1 MSSDWSCQG
10 CGFKWRDFG
19 MYNFFDAKATKTMTL
34 KSQIVLKSYLPLI
47 ILYSRTAQAK
57 LFVVIPS
64 LLAQNYDWSFRE
76 GLTSLIQTK

>member
-1 MSSDWSCQG
+1 
-10 CGFKWRDFG
+10 
-19 MYNFFDAKATKTMTL
+19 MTL